1 MKYGAAHRQLVA
13 FEVFQGDH
21 SYIEYSWYFLD
32 TSIKMDDRMLVDE
45 VYGINKEIDDS
56 HQDIKSKQWNK
67 YWIDAE
73 RTVKVHSIRDIH
85 PIEFG
90 VLLDLGIV
98 TQ

>member
-1 MKYGAAHRQLVA
+1 MKYGEAHRQLVA
-13 FEVFQGDH
+13 FEIFQGDH
-21 SYIEYSWYFLD
+21 SY
-32 TSIKMDDRMLVDE
+32 
-45 VYGINKEIDDS
+45 
-56 HQDIKSKQWNK
+56 KQWNK

-73 RTVKVHSIRDIH
+73 RTVKVHSIKDIH

>member
-1 MKYGAAHRQLVA
+1 
-13 FEVFQGDH
+13 
-21 SYIEYSWYFLD
+21 
-32 TSIKMDDRMLVDE
+32 MLVNE
-45 VYGINKEIDDS
+45 VYGIDKEIDAS
-56 HQDIKSKQWNK
+56 RQDITNKQWNK